1 MTHSPLSTSQVERL
15 QDLLL
20 GSPHLKD
27 FLDDFTLMMADSL
40 AVDGEEVWCGV
51 TLLRR
56 NRAGTVASSGA
67 RARAVDEL
75 QYGFGDGPCLT
86 ASREQRLVH
95 VADMRTEPRWGDYTK
110 AAIAEGIHS
119 AVGVPFELGEEA
131 TAALDVYSDRAQR
144 FDEATITEIQRQ
156 VQVTSKALRLA
167 VRMDRHRT
175 TQSDLEAA
183 MASRTHIDLAVGM
196 IMNQQQCSQQEA
208 VDILR
213 ALSNHRNVKL
223 RELAEQMVTAAG
235 PVTPHFNY

>member
-1 MTHSPLSTSQVERL
+1 M

-20 GSPHLKD
+20 TSPHLKD
-27 FLDDFTLMMADSL
+27 FLDDFAQMMAEFL
-40 AVDGEEVWCGV
+40 AVDGEAVWCGV

-86 ASREQRLVH
+86 ASREHRLVH

-110 AAIAEGIHS
+110 AAVAEGILS

-131 TAALDVYSDRAQR
+131 SAALDVYSDRADR
-144 FDEATITEIQRQ
+144 FDEATIASIQRQ
-156 VQVTSKALRLA
+156 VLLTSKALRLA
-167 VRMDRHRT
+167 VQMDRHRT
-175 TQSDLEAA
+175 TQSNLEAA
-183 MASRTHIDLAVGM
+183 MASRTSIDLAVGM
-196 IMNQQQCSQQEA
+196 IMNQQQCSQQDA
-208 VDILR
+208 VDTLR
-213 ALSNHRNVKL
+213 SLSNHRNVKL
-223 RELAEQMVTAAG
+223 RDLAEQMVTAAG